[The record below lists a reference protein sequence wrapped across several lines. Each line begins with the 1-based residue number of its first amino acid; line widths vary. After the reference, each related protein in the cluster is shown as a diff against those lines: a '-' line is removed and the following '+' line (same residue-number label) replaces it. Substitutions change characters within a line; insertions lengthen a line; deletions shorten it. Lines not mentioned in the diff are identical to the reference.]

1 MKFKALVFIRLRS
14 QVDDAPGNAVKDCC
28 KRMSDLDIRKLR
40 LGKVIDIHLNA
51 PDVEYA
57 IKELNLLSDKF
68 LANTVMED
76 WDFEISEIDEFP
88 PGTR

>member
-68 LANTVMED
+68 LANTIMED

>member
-1 MKFKALVFIRLRS
+1 MKFKATVFIRLRS
-14 QVDDAPGNAVKDCC
+14 RVDDSPGNAVKDCC